1 MTKGSFF
8 ANVLDYFGDSRISR
22 KEKIWITI
30 GTILYVISPLDLL
43 PGLPFDDIGV
53 LGIVLAYMNWRMK
66 KNTDT
71 STKIDKVDI
80 LPGEIIKEP
89 EDFQKN
95 FFSDK
100 K

>member
-8 ANVLDYFGDSRISR
+8 ANVLDYFGDSRIPR
-22 KEKIWITI
+22 KEKMWITI

-53 LGIVLAYMNWRMK
+53 LGVVLAYMNWRMK
-66 KNTDT
+66 QVVASTENNDSRTSFNGNSDKYNT
-71 STKIDKVDI
+71 
-80 LPGEIIKEP
+80 LPS
-89 EDFQKN
+89 D

>member
-22 KEKIWITI
+22 KEKMWITI

-53 LGIVLAYMNWRMK
+53 LGVVLAYMNWRVK
-66 KNTDT
+66 QVVSSTENNDSRTSFNGNSDKSNT
-71 STKIDKVDI
+71 
-80 LPGEIIKEP
+80 LPS
-89 EDFQKN
+89 D

>member
-8 ANVLDYFGDSRISR
+8 ANVLDYFGDSRIPR
-22 KEKIWITI
+22 KEKMWITI

-53 LGIVLAYMNWRMK
+53 LGVVLAYMNWRMK